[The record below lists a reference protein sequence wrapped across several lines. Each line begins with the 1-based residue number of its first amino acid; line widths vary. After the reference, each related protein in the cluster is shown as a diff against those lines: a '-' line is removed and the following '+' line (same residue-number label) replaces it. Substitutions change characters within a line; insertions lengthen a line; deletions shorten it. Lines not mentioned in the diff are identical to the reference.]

1 MNIMNWLILLN
12 FIAALF
18 SLLIIQRGFVNVN
31 PYELMAGVI
40 LLIINVGHL
49 GFNLA
54 RKLFD
59 K

>member
-1 MNIMNWLILLN
+1 MNLLILLN
-12 FIAALF
+12 FIGTLA

-31 PYELMAGVI
+31 SHDLIFGVI
-40 LLIINVGHL
+40 LLIVNVGCL
-49 GFNLA
+49 VFNFT